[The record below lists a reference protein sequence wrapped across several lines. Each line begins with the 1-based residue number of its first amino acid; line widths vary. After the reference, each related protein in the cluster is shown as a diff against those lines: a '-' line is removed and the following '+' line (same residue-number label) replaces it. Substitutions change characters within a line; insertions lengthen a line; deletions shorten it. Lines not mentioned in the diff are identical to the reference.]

1 MKPTHDKYP
10 HFEANQV
17 LTNSHLNQ
25 VFDYLDEQDRLT
37 RANLIGIGIVCGLEF
52 TTETNSGNIGIHV
65 SRGVGVS
72 SAGYLLNQP
81 DHVTLVSYRDYTLP
95 NEVDYTNFKF
105 DDGGLMKQYPLWEL
119 FAAGEP
125 NTFPLNIPSGFL
137 SDKALILFLELKM
150 EGLRNCSPN
159 DCNDK
164 GEEVTATL
172 RHLLIRIADLEKIIA
187 TAGNLPGNFSLTD
200 LEQSFSGRLNLPDIR
215 MPRWDVEATNPVT
228 SVEVLKG
235 FHRAFSQ
242 DKISDLTGKAL
253 SAAYLAFKPLV
264 GAEFPSDP
272 FAGFASKF
280 GFLDNTNIP
289 AEHLKFIQYYH
300 GFFEDLLNAYD
311 EFRWKGI
318 RTMCACAPPEDL
330 FPRHLMLG
338 VINPSSVNNPELFRN
353 YFMPS
358 PAISNCEDQIR
369 ELRQLFARLVEM
381 IVKFT
386 HTPPLPLSGQT
397 NRLVQQI
404 RITPDK
410 LADVSL
416 SEKAIPYYYLQSG
429 PKHLFRL
436 WNYERTKRGRAN
448 QNLSYRSDEYIPTAP
463 NFVLNPLRFD
473 IEPYNFFRIEGH
485 LGQNY
490 QAAISSI
497 LAQKNRFRLPIDVIA
512 LRTGIFD
519 EKNLDFKKEGGC
531 HFNDLEAQYDSRVAE
546 LIGFLGGNL
555 KYFYDLFF
563 EAAKGLIDAPV
574 HSIVPWFVAWDPDFR
589 VKPNTLGAYLEKQIF
604 NTQLTAP
611 YFDPDSIAPNLF
623 QFIASSPES
632 LKELI
637 LIYIGYYIARFPD
650 VLPADLTELDL
661 DELINREKDIT
672 RVAEAIEIKHEEF
685 FTQSEQREPVVKWE
699 DLDDRLEAL
708 VYGHYSDSI
717 KALLKEYQQRLKEFN
732 KLQYL
737 SHYLRK
743 NPGIQ
748 HKAGVPIGGT
758 FILVYHGD
766 ERSDEGNIRP
776 ITGNFIIRGQVVV
789 QNRQPI
795 PGATVL
801 IKGTN
806 QGASTDF
813 SGNFVIRTTILPVT
827 LRVVLVGFSPVEKV
841 VRNEG
846 FILIDLLSGSDTRV
860 VPDISSDFFPGEIIA
875 DFYLPYLCCSDCAP
889 VQFVLP
895 LIPPGFS
902 VEIGCTD
909 EKGNARVIV
918 SPAGGSPPYRL
929 KINDGNYI
937 EISESLTLQPGEYT
951 LVIRDAEGVDSAPQA
966 ITIAEPL
973 LLGQPNFD
981 CIGDNNEYVVAID
994 IRGGVPPYTSNIG
1007 RILNGRTFFS
1017 DVLAG
1022 DTDHEV
1028 IIKDNQG
1035 CLASVVINHSCGP
1048 ELSFTT
1054 RIGCANA
1061 DDFSAVEV
1069 FASGGKS
1076 PYEVRV
1082 DAGSFVPVGGPIFL
1096 PTGKHTFIVR
1106 DATGSET
1113 LPQEIE
1119 IPGRI
1124 ELGEPN
1130 FDCIGENNEYVVD
1143 IRISGG
1149 LPPFTSNIGRIINER
1164 TFFSDALAGNTDH
1177 EIIITDSRGC
1187 IASTIV
1193 NHSCLETI
1201 NLDFDVSIKCTAP
1214 NGTSVVEIF
1223 PEGGS
1228 APFSIQIGTAPFQP
1242 LNGPITLPVGN
1253 HQITLKDNNQ
1263 NTISKTIDIPGAL
1276 NLEVVK
1282 ISCIRGNE
1290 FYQAFIR
1297 INGGVA
1303 PYIALGSPI
1312 DGNEFTTDLF
1322 PSGESAFIQVFDSNK
1337 CQTSIEIQHSCD
1349 EPCDLPCGGE
1359 TMECAY
1365 RLWLQ
1370 PPDKTQR
1377 YEFYQ
1382 QVSDVIF
1389 RFNDK
1394 QLPLPKA
1401 DQLLQISTEELNTDF
1416 DNAIHGV
1423 VKVLNSAIDKAMRK
1437 EFGDSGRN
1445 RILLSYN
1452 PQETDPFSVLR
1463 IEHYVCETFSIE
1475 FNYNYGMPE
1484 PRFNLN
1490 VKYTN
1495 EKQNEGQQ
1503 FNGAIFTNL
1512 GLDDKQMIVPA
1523 FDCSQRNSCSDT
1535 SFEKICQDNNL
1546 KPEFVIEPLGRIG
1559 FQLQNTTPGND
1570 QAAWVWDIFGTFAA
1584 EPFYEGENVRILVS
1598 KPTGIVRL
1606 TVITNKGCFAFTDK
1620 ELKR

>member
-1 MKPTHDKYP
+1 MKPTQDKYP

-25 VFDYLDEQDRLT
+25 VFDYLDEQNRLT

-52 TTETNSGNIGIHV
+52 KTETNNGNISIRV
-65 SRGVGVS
+65 SRGVGVG

-81 DHVTLVSYRDYTLP
+81 DHVTLVSYREYTLP
-95 NEVDYTNFKF
+95 NEVDYQNFKF
-105 DDGGLMKQYPLWEL
+105 DDGGLMKQYPIWEL

-125 NTFPLNIPSGFL
+125 NTFPLNSPAGFL
-137 SDKALILFLELKM
+137 NDKALILFLELKM

-187 TAGNLPGNFSLTD
+187 AAGKLPDNFSLAD
-200 LEQSFSGRLNLPDIR
+200 LEQSFTGRLNLPDIR
-215 MPRWDVEATNPVT
+215 MPRWDVEATTPVT
-228 SVEVLKG
+228 SVDVLKG

-242 DKISDLTGKAL
+242 DKTSDLTGKAL

-264 GAEFPSDP
+264 SSEFPSDP
-272 FAGFASKF
+272 FAGFASRF
-280 GFLDNTNIP
+280 RFLDNTKIP

-318 RTMCACAPPEDL
+318 RMMCACAPPEDL

-353 YFMPS
+353 HFMPS

-369 ELRQLFARLVEM
+369 ELRLLFTRLVEM

-386 HTPPLPLSGQT
+386 HTPPLPQSGQN
-397 NRLVQQI
+397 NRLRQQI

-448 QNLSYRSDEYIPTAP
+448 QNLSYRSDEYVPTAP

-473 IEPYNFFRIEGH
+473 LEPYNFFRIEGH

-490 QAAISSI
+490 QAAISDI
-497 LAQKNRFRLPIDVIA
+497 LAQKNRFRLPVDVIA

-519 EKNLDFKKEGGC
+519 EQNLNARNEGSC
-531 HFNDLEAQYDSRVAE
+531 HFNDIETQYDSRVAE

-555 KYFYDLFF
+555 RFFYDLFY
-563 EAAKGLIDAPV
+563 EEAKGLIDAPIP
-574 HSIVPWFVAWDPDFR
+574 SIIPWFVAWDPDFR
-589 VKPNTLGAYLEKQIF
+589 VKPTTLGAFLEKKIF

-611 YFDPDSIAPNLF
+611 YFDPDNLAVNLF
-623 QFIASSPES
+623 QFIANTTERF
-632 LKELI
+632 KELI

-650 VLPADLTELDL
+650 VLPADLTELNL
-661 DELINREKDIT
+661 DELTNREKDIT
-672 RVAEAIEIKHEEF
+672 RVAEAIELKHEQF
-685 FTQSEQREPVVKWE
+685 FTEGEQREPLVKWE

-717 KALLKEYQQRLKEFN
+717 KALLKEYQRRLKEFN

-766 ERSDEGNIRP
+766 ERSDEGNVRP
-776 ITGNFIIRGQVVV
+776 ITGNFTIRGQVVV

-801 IKGTN
+801 VKGTN
-806 QGASTDF
+806 NGATTDF
-813 SGNFVIRTTILPVT
+813 SGNFVIRTTMLPVT
-827 LRVVLVGFSPVEKV
+827 LRVVLVGLKPIEKV
-841 VRNEG
+841 VRREG
-846 FILIDLLSGSDTRV
+846 FVLIDLLSGSDKTD
-860 VPDISSDFFPGEIIA
+860 PDISSDFFPGEVIA

-895 LIPPGFS
+895 VLPPVFS
-902 VEIGCTD
+902 IEIGCTD
-909 EKGNARVIV
+909 EKGNSKVIIKPV
-918 SPAGGSPPYRL
+918 GGSPPYRL
-929 KINDGNYI
+929 KINEGNYN
-937 EISESLTLQPGEYT
+937 ELSETITLQPGEYT
-951 LVIRDAEGVDSAPQA
+951 LVIQDAEGVESVPQT
-966 ITIAEPL
+966 IKIAEPL
-973 LLGQPNFD
+973 VLGEPNFD
-981 CIGDNNEYVVAID
+981 CIGDNNEYVAVIQ
-994 IRGGVPPYTSNIG
+994 IFGGTPPYTPNIG
-1007 RILNGRTFFS
+1007 RIINERTFFS
-1017 DVLAG
+1017 DALKS

-1028 IIKDNQG
+1028 IIKDSLD
-1035 CLASVVINHSCGP
+1035 CAASISINHSCGP

-1061 DDFSAVEV
+1061 DNFSPLEV
-1069 FASGGKS
+1069 FASGGKA
-1076 PYEVRV
+1076 PYEVQV
-1082 DAGSFVPVGGPIFL
+1082 DSEPFVSVGGPIFL
-1096 PTGKHTFIVR
+1096 PAGKHTFVVR
-1106 DATGSET
+1106 DASGSET

-1124 ELGEPN
+1124 EFGEPD
-1130 FDCIGENNEYVVD
+1130 FDCIGENNEYVVAFQ
-1143 IRISGG
+1143 ISGG
-1149 LPPFTSNIGRIINER
+1149 IPQYNSNIGRILNGQ
-1164 TFFSDALAGNTDH
+1164 TFFSDALAGDTDH
-1177 EIIITDSRGC
+1177 EVIIKDNRGC
-1187 IASTIV
+1187 AASIIV
-1193 NHSCLETI
+1193 NHSCLETF
-1201 NLDFDVSIKCTAP
+1201 NLDFEASIRCTASD
-1214 NGTSVVEIF
+1214 GTSVVEIF
-1223 PEGGS
+1223 PTNGS
-1228 APFSIQIGTAPFQP
+1228 KPYSIQIGTAPFQP
-1242 LNGPITLPVGN
+1242 LNGPLTLTVGN
-1253 HQITLKDNNQ
+1253 HQITLLDVNQ
-1263 NTISKTIDIPGAL
+1263 NTGSKNIIIPQAL
-1276 NLEVVK
+1276 TLEVL
-1282 ISCIRGNE
+1282 E
-1290 FYQAFIR
+1290 FFCEPQKNSYRARIR
-1297 INGGVA
+1297 INGGTG
-1303 PYIALGSPI
+1303 PYNLF
-1312 DGNEFTTDLF
+1312 DGTPVNENEFTTDPF
-1322 PSGESAFIQVFDSNK
+1322 PSGEKVSIIVRDNNKCEAFINL
-1337 CQTSIEIQHSCD
+1337 EHSCD
-1349 EPCDLPCGGE
+1349 EPCDLPCEGE
-1359 TMECAY
+1359 TLECGY

-1377 YEFYQ
+1377 YEVYQ
-1382 QVSDVIF
+1382 QVSEVIF

-1423 VKVLNSAIDKAMRK
+1423 VKVLNSAIDRAMRK
-1437 EFGDSGRN
+1437 EFGEKGRN

-1452 PQETDPFSVLR
+1452 PQETDPFSLLR
-1463 IEHYVCETFSIE
+1463 IEHFVCETFSIE

-1495 EKQNEGQQ
+1495 EKQNEGQP

-1523 FDCSQRNSCSDT
+1523 FDCSQRNICRDT
-1535 SFEKICQDNNL
+1535 SFEKICRDNNL
-1546 KPEFVIEPLGRIG
+1546 KPGFVIEPLGRIG
-1559 FQLQNTTPGND
+1559 FQLQNTTPGSD